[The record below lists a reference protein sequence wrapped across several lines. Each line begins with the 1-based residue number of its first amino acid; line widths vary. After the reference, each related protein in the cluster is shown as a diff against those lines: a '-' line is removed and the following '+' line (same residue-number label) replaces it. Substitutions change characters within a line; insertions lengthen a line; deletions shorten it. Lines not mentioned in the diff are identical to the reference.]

1 MILGPLEAHFQR
13 AFNTPNSIDF
23 LSLKPEKIARE
34 VHVQKRGNLFYVSFF
49 LNKYKSIF
57 NHSERRAGAKIRVM
71 GSEFDGACG
80 VASITH

>member
-34 VHVQKRGNLFYVSFF
+34 VHVQK
-49 LNKYKSIF
+49 K
-57 NHSERRAGAKIRVM
+57 ERLCKKNVPFKKIQVYIIK
-71 GSEFDGACG
+71 A
-80 VASITH
+80 VARLWSSAAHPRIDFRDP